1 VEHHAAVE
9 IQPNSIR
16 SRFTLGCDD
25 LIAPGLDWAGPRL
38 FIIDD
43 AKPLS
48 DTIRLFW
55 ACLSNPHRE
64 PRPALPEA
72 CEVPSRA
79 SPCQAGRLGSGA
91 GGNSCVEAD
100 PTRSL
105 RTESGCTNKCPGHT
119 EREWLRRDR
128 SQDGQHWESPEI
140 GVVQSPLYRQSDSQP
155 PRIVAEAQYQRLTGR
170 LAANR
175 KRCET
180 DLHIAPVR
188 VGSWADET
196 SRIGRF

>member
-1 VEHHAAVE
+1 MNAGLV
-9 IQPNSIR
+9 SISYCGR
-16 SRFTLGCDD
+16 GWDGWRGEKHPLGGDRALRRGPGAIDD

-72 CEVPSRA
+72 YEVPSRA

-105 RTESGCTNKCPGHT
+105 RSESGCTDKCSGHT
-119 EREWLRRDR
+119 EREWL
-128 SQDGQHWESPEI
+128 
-140 GVVQSPLYRQSDSQP
+140 
-155 PRIVAEAQYQRLTGR
+155 
-170 LAANR
+170 
-175 KRCET
+175 
-180 DLHIAPVR
+180 AP
-188 VGSWADET
+188 
-196 SRIGRF
+196 